1 MKYSELVHFEP
12 IESIVQLRETSN
24 RDYAYNLLDTYVISE
39 RMAEMINEIMIEQL
53 QYIKPADNKG
63 LLIVGN
69 YGTGKSHLM
78 SVIATIAEIDGTSE
92 RINNAS
98 VAAKS
103 KDIEGKFKVIRSEIG
118 ATTMS
123 LRDFICGEVKDGLQD
138 MGIDFSFPPLDQV
151 RSNKD
156 AFVEMMGKFTEGYP
170 EQGLLLVVDELLDY
184 LRTRNSQ
191 EVMLDLGFLRELGE
205 LCRFTRFRFI
215 AGIQEM
221 LFDNPKFQF
230 VAEQLRRV
238 KERFEQMNIVRE
250 DIAYVVSQRLLKKD
264 DKQKAL
270 IREHL
275 QKFSTLY
282 DKLNERMEEYVAM
295 FPIHPAYLATFEKV
309 IVAEKR
315 VILKTISS
323 EMKKILGQEVPLDQP
338 GLISYDSYWQYI
350 ENDSSLKSSPDI
362 REVMLKSKILQ
373 DRVQNAFTKPV
384 YKPIALR
391 IVRAL
396 SVNRLTTGDINAKL
410 GVTSEELRDSLFL
423 HVDLPE
429 QNAEFLRSTI
439 ESVLKEILKTVSW
452 QYISF
457 NEANGQYYIDIYK
470 DVAVDDLIDQ
480 KAETLTK
487 DQLDRYYFEV
497 LEQLTD
503 RSKNT
508 YITGYKIW
516 PYELP
521 WWDCKVTRQGYLF
534 FGAPND
540 RSTAHP
546 PRDFY
551 IYMLQLFEVPK
562 YKDETR
568 TDEVFF
574 RLRAKDEAFHRSLK
588 LYASSR
594 ELFSTATSG
603 TKRLYEEKATKE
615 YLPQLT
621 KWLRD
626 NFLSA
631 FEVTYKGVSKKVVEW
646 TKALPPQ
653 ASVREILDNVA
664 TSCLA
669 ERFVEKYP
677 DYPHFSKLTTVMTQ
691 ENGPGYLQDA
701 MKYFVGNKTKSGM
714 AILEGL
720 VMLDNEKI
728 KVDGSGYAKWV
739 SKLLVD
745 KGQGQVV
752 NRSEIIETIY
762 TMQGTQDVE
771 LTREFKLE
779 PEILAVVLVA
789 MVYNGDIVLTIHG
802 TQYDAMKME
811 PLIKLSLDEIA
822 NFSHLKRPSGLPI
835 PALKAMFDL
844 LEISQAYLQQH
855 QLIAGVVEMNQKVT
869 KLLQEIVTTVPLV
882 QSGIQCWDGSVLSA
896 LEQQQYSE
904 TLDALKTFMDGLL
917 IYNTP
922 AKLNNFRFTVE
933 EINEQRA
940 GLDVLKKVKL
950 LQQRVLEVLPLANYL
965 VIASQYLPLE
975 HDWQEESQLALEDLL
990 DALKH
995 SESCQKELASVQEM
1009 KKRYI
1014 DRYMD
1019 FHAKARLNAS
1029 DDNRKNALLHDPRF
1043 TALKSLSKV
1052 ELLPKGHFDSLVKS
1066 LTDLHTCWSV
1076 TKDGLEKQPYC
1087 LQCKFRPKDEIGF
1100 KTVSLSGCEDQVEEM
1115 LDQWTKLLLNNF
1127 KDAEVQAN
1135 IPMLDNDQQTVI
1147 KALLT
1152 RGEFSLPIEFKLI
1165 EGIQLLLQGIEKI
1178 EVKQEELQYMMGNG
1192 SPMTIEDVRK
1202 RFEELLKKKVGN
1214 QPSGRIRMMLE
1225 H

>member
-78 SVIATIAEIDGTSE
+78 SVIATIAEIDGTSK

-156 AFVEMMGKFTEGYP
+156 AFVEMMGKFTEVYP

-238 KERFEQMNIVRE
+238 KERFEQVNIVRE

-373 DRVQNAFTKPV
+373 DMVQNAFTKPV

-396 SVNRLTTGDINAKL
+396 SVNRLTTGDIYTKL
-410 GVTSEELRDSLFL
+410 GVTSEALRDSLFL
-423 HVDLPE
+423 HVELPE
-429 QNAEFLRSTI
+429 QDAEFLRTTI
-439 ESVLKEILKTVSW
+439 ETVLKEILKTVSW

-457 NEANGQYYIDIYK
+457 NEANGQYYIDINK
-470 DVAVDDLIDQ
+470 DIPVDDLIEH

-487 DQLDRYYFEV
+487 DQLDMYYFEV

-551 IYMLQLFEVPK
+551 IYMLQLFDVPK

-574 RLRAKDEAFHRSLK
+574 RLKAKDEAFHRSLK

-594 ELFSTATSG
+594 ELANNAASG
-603 TKRLYEEKATKE
+603 TKGFYEQKATKE

-631 FEVTYKGVSKKVVEW
+631 FEVTFKGASKKVAEW
-646 TKALPPQ
+646 TKSLPPQ

-677 DYPHFSKLTTVMTQ
+677 DYPHFSKLSTVMTK

-701 MKYFVGNKTKSGM
+701 MKYFVGNKTKSGT

-739 SKLLVD
+739 TKLLEE

-779 PEILAVVLVA
+779 PEIFAVVLVA

-835 PALKAMFDL
+835 HTLKAMFDL

-904 TLDALKTFMDGLL
+904 TLDALKTFLDGLL

-1135 IPMLDNDQQTVI
+1135 IHMLDNDQQTVI

>member
-1 MKYSELVHFEP
+1 MKYSELVNFEP
-12 IESIVQLRETSN
+12 IESIVQLRETTQ

-39 RMAEMINEIMIEQL
+39 RMAEMINEIIIEQL
-53 QYIKPADNKG
+53 QFIKPADNKG

-78 SVIATIAEIDGTSE
+78 SVLATLAEIEGTSE
-92 RINNAS
+92 RINNAA
-98 VAAKS
+98 VAEKAKE
-103 KDIEGKFKVIRSEIG
+103 IEGKFKVIRSEIG

-123 LRDFICGEVKDGLQD
+123 LRDFICGEIKDGLQD
-138 MGIDFSFPPLDQV
+138 MGIDFSFPPLEQV

-156 AFVEMMGKFTEGYP
+156 AFVEMMGKFTEAYP

-184 LRTRNSQ
+184 LRSRNGQ
-191 EVMLDLGFLRELGE
+191 EVILDLGFLRELGE
-205 LCRFTRFRFI
+205 VCRFTRFRFI

-238 KERFEQMNIVRE
+238 KERFEQVNIVRE
-250 DIAYVVSQRLLKKD
+250 DIAYVVSQRLLKKN

-282 DKLNERMEEYVAM
+282 DKLSERLEEYVAL

-323 EMKKILGQEVPLDQP
+323 EMKKILNQEVPLEQP

-396 SVNRLTTGDINAKL
+396 SVNRLTTGDIYTKL

-423 HVDLPE
+423 YIDMPE
-429 QNAEFLRSTI
+429 QEAEFLRTTI
-439 ESVLKEILKTVSW
+439 ERVLKEILKTVSW

-457 NEANGQYYIDIYK
+457 NEANGQYYIDINK
-470 DVAVDDLIDQ
+470 DIAVDDLIEQ

-487 DQLDRYYFEV
+487 DQLDRYYFEI

-521 WWDCKVTRQGYLF
+521 WWSCKVTRQGYLF

-540 RSTAHP
+540 RSTAQP

-562 YKDETR
+562 YKDETL

-574 RLRAKDEAFHRSLK
+574 RLKAKDETFHRTLK

-594 ELFSTATSG
+594 ELASTAASG
-603 TKRLYEEKATKE
+603 TKGLYEEKAVKV

-621 KWLRD
+621 KWLRE

-631 FEVTYKGVSKKVVEW
+631 FEVSYKGVSKKVVES
-646 TKALPPQ
+646 TNALPPQ

-664 TSCLA
+664 TTCLA
-669 ERFVEKYP
+669 ECFLEKYP

-691 ENGPGYLQDA
+691 ENKPGYLLDA
-701 MKYFVGNKTKSGM
+701 KKYFVGNITKSGT

-720 VMLDNEKI
+720 VLLDNEKI
-728 KVDGSGYAKWV
+728 RVEGSGYVKWV
-739 SKLLVD
+739 TKLLEE

-752 NRSEIIETIY
+752 NRSELIETIY
-762 TMQGTQDVE
+762 TLQGTQDVE

-779 PEILAVVLVA
+779 PDIFAIVLVA
-789 MVYNGDIVLTIHG
+789 MVYNGDIVLTVQG

-811 PLIKLSLDEIA
+811 PLIKLSLEEIA

-835 PALKAMFDL
+835 PALKALFDL
-844 LEISQAYLQQH
+844 LGINQAYLQQH
-855 QLIAGVVEMNQKVT
+855 QLVAGVTEMNQKAT
-869 KLLQEIVTTVPLV
+869 KLLQEIVTTVPVV
-882 QSGIQCWDGSVLSA
+882 QSGIQCWDGPVLSA
-896 LEQQQYSE
+896 VEQQQYSE
-904 TLDALKTFMDGLL
+904 ALENLKEFMDGLL

-922 AKLNNFRFTVE
+922 AKLNNFRFSVE
-933 EINEQRA
+933 EINNQQT
-940 GLDVLKKVKL
+940 GLDILKKVKL
-950 LQQRVLEVLPLANYL
+950 LQQRVSEILPLANYL
-965 VIASQYLPLE
+965 VIASQYLPLQHE
-975 HDWQEESQLALEDLL
+975 WQEESQLALEDLL

-995 SESCQKELASVQEM
+995 SDNCQKEIVSVQEM
-1009 KKRYI
+1009 KKKYI
-1014 DRYMD
+1014 DHYVD
-1019 FHAKARLNAS
+1019 YHAKARLNAS
-1029 DDNRKNALLHDPRF
+1029 EDNRKNALLQDQRF
-1043 TALKSLSKV
+1043 QALKSLSAI
-1052 ELLPKGHFDSLVKS
+1052 ELLPKGHFDNLVKS
-1066 LTDLHTCWSV
+1066 VTDLQTCWSV
-1076 TKDGLEKQPYC
+1076 TKQGLEKQPYC
-1087 LQCKFRPKDEIGF
+1087 QQCKFRPKDEIGINIA
-1100 KTVSLSGCEDQVEEM
+1100 SLRSFEDQIQEM
-1115 LDQWTKLLLNNF
+1115 LEQWTQLLLNNF

-1135 IPMLDNDQQTVI
+1135 IPLLDKDQQDLI
-1147 KALLT
+1147 QELLS
-1152 RGEFSLPIEFKLI
+1152 RGEFNLPIDYKLLQA
-1165 EGIQLLLQGIEKI
+1165 IQLLLQGIEKVEI
-1178 EVKQEELQYMMGNG
+1178 KQEELKYMMGNG
-1192 SPMTIEDVRK
+1192 SPMTIEDVRR
-1202 RFEELLKKKVGN
+1202 RFEELIKKKVGN
-1214 QPSGRIRMMLE
+1214 QPNGRVRMMLE